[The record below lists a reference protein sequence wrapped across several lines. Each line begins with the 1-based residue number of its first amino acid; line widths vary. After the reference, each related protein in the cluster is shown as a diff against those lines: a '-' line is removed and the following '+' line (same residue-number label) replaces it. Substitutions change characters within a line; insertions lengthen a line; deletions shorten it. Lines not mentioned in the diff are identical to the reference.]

1 MAVYGMVAFI
11 VFIVMISLVVMKG
24 MSTRSRSKQGQARE
38 EAANARIDALE
49 ERVRV
54 LEKIATD
61 KGARL
66 SAEIDSL

>member
-1 MAVYGMVAFI
+1 MTVYGMVAFI

>member
-1 MAVYGMVAFI
+1 MTVYGMVAFI

-24 MSTRSRSKQGQARE
+24 MSTRSRSKQGHARE